1 MTGVDSAISR
11 FETRLEALLDELN
24 EIEKRIFLVA
34 AKRSF
39 DAIYEQ
45 YNADVMAKPI
55 GV

>member
-1 MTGVDSAISR
+1 MTNIDSAICR
-11 FETRLEALLDELN
+11 FETRLEALLNELN

-39 DAIYEQ
+39 DEIYEQ